1 MTSAFA
7 KPMLMKLGAVE
18 HEPVASAASL
28 QRGGKTH
35 LFTCSG
41 SNPCTLTSSTLSCTG
56 GALCAAAV
64 VVVAVDPLPTA
75 FFALAFAAP
84 SGVAYTCVQYRAV
97 SSNPALSDR

>member
-7 KPMLMKLGAVE
+7 KPMLMKLRAVE

-56 GALCAAAV
+56 ALGAAAV

-75 FFALAFAAP
+75 FFPLAFAAP